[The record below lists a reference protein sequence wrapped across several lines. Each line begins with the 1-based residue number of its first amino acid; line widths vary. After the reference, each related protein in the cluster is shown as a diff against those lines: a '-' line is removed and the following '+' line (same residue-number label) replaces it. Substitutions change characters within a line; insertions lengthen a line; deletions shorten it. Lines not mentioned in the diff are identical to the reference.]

1 VTNSQSEAKRRWG
14 SGHGILGDALPS
26 LALSSKGFS
35 EKERK
40 VRNKESMKSVIH
52 FDGGCSP
59 NPGAKYGSYSIQL
72 GEFYIERV
80 RFDLGHGTN
89 NEAEFESLLMALKEL
104 SKAAFKANVPHDTMS
119 VSIFTDS
126 TIVRNW
132 LQRFE
137 RFNPSKCKNERR
149 LAMSKLA
156 AQCVEMLKYFQSFSI
171 EWNSRDVNVQKFGH

>member
-1 VTNSQSEAKRRWG
+1 
-14 SGHGILGDALPS
+14 
-26 LALSSKGFS
+26 
-35 EKERK
+35 
-40 VRNKESMKSVIH
+40 MKAVIH

-72 GEFYIERV
+72 GEFNIERV

-104 SKAAFKANVPHDTMS
+104 SKASFKASVPHDTIC

-132 LQRFE
+132 LQKFE
-137 RFNPSKCKNERR
+137 RFNPKKRKDARR

-156 AQCVEMLKYFQSFSI
+156 GQCVEMLKYFQSFTI
-171 EWNSRDVNVQKFGH
+171 EWNSRTVNVELFGH